1 MLYSFEDRM
10 PTLLG
15 EDIFI
20 AESADV
26 IGSVIIHNHV
36 IILSHAVIRADNT
49 SIEIGENTNIQ
60 DGAVLHTDPDKP
72 MQIGRNVTIAHLAMV
87 HASSVG
93 DYSVIAIGAKLLNNA
108 VIGKHCLIAA
118 NAMVLENQHIPDGSL
133 VMGSPGKVKPLSE
146 QQINDMQWYALH
158 YLEKIRRYQEKLKRF
173 NPKQNNVEDSH

>member
-1 MLYSFEDRM
+1 MIYSFEDRI

-15 EDIFI
+15 DDIFI

-36 IILSHAVIRADNT
+36 IILPQAVVRADNT
-49 SIEIGENTNIQ
+49 VIEIDENTNIQ
-60 DGAVLHTDPDKP
+60 DGAVLHTDPDRP
-72 MQIGRNVTIAHLAMV
+72 MQIGRNVTIAHHAMV
-87 HASSVG
+87 HARAVG

-133 VMGSPGKVKPLSE
+133 VMGSPGKIKPLSA
-146 QQINDMQWYALH
+146 QQISDMQWYAQH
-158 YLEKIRRYQEKLKRF
+158 YLEKIHRYQKGLKRWV
-173 NPKQNNVEDSH
+173 PKK

>member
-1 MLYSFEDRM
+1 MLYSFEDRH

-36 IILSHAVIRADNT
+36 IILPHAVVRADNT
-49 SIEIGENTNIQ
+49 AIEIGENTNIQ
-60 DGAVLHTDPDKP
+60 DGAVLHTDPDMP
-72 MQIGRNVTIAHLAMV
+72 MQVGRNVTIAHHAMV
-87 HASSVG
+87 HARALG
-93 DYSVIAIGAKLLNNA
+93 DYSVVAIGAKILNNA

-133 VMGSPGKVKPLSE
+133 VMGSPGKIKPLSP
-146 QQINDMQWYALH
+146 QQITDMQWYAQH
-158 YLEKIRRYQEKLKRF
+158 YVDKIHRYQKGLKRF
-173 NPKQNNVEDSH
+173 EPQLSVN

>member
-1 MLYSFEDRM
+1 MLYSFEDRH

-36 IILSHAVIRADNT
+36 IILPHAVVRADNT
-49 SIEIGENTNIQ
+49 AIEIGENTNIQ
-60 DGAVLHTDPDKP
+60 DGAVLHTDPDMP
-72 MQIGRNVTIAHLAMV
+72 MQVGRSVTIAHHAMV
-87 HASSVG
+87 HARALG
-93 DYSVIAIGAKLLNNA
+93 DYSVVAIGAKILNNA

-133 VMGSPGKVKPLSE
+133 VMGSPGKIKPLSP
-146 QQINDMQWYALH
+146 QQIADMQWYAHH
-158 YLEKIRRYQEKLKRF
+158 YVEKIHRYQKGLKRF
-173 NPKQNNVEDSH
+173 EPQLSVN

>member
-1 MLYSFEDRM
+1 MLYSFEDRH

-36 IILSHAVIRADNT
+36 IILPHAVVRADNT
-49 SIEIGENTNIQ
+49 VIEIGENTNIQ
-60 DGAVLHTDPDKP
+60 DGAVLHTDPDMP
-72 MQIGRNVTIAHLAMV
+72 MQVGRNVTIAHHAMV
-87 HASSVG
+87 HARALG
-93 DYSVIAIGAKLLNNA
+93 DYSVVAIGAKILNNA

-133 VMGSPGKVKPLSE
+133 VMGSPGKIKPLSP
-146 QQINDMQWYALH
+146 QQIADMQWYAQH
-158 YLEKIRRYQEKLKRF
+158 YVEKIHRYQKGLKRF
-173 NPKQNNVEDSH
+173 EPQLSVN

>member
-1 MLYSFEDRM
+1 MLYSFEGRI
-10 PTLLG
+10 PILLG

-36 IILSHAVIRADNT
+36 IILPQAVVRADNT
-49 SIEIGENTNIQ
+49 MIEIGEKTNIQ

-72 MQIGRNVTIAHLAMV
+72 MRIGRHVTIAHHAMV
-87 HASSVG
+87 HACGVG
-93 DYSVIAIGAKLLNNA
+93 DYSVVAIGAKLLNNA

-133 VMGSPGKVKPLSE
+133 VIGSPGKIKPLSE
-146 QQINDMQWYALH
+146 QQITSIQWYAQH
-158 YLEKIRRYQEKLKRF
+158 YLEKIQRYKKGLKRF
-173 NPKQNNVEDSH
+173 DAKQNKVKDDS

>member
-1 MLYSFEDRM
+1 MLYSFEDRH

-36 IILSHAVIRADNT
+36 IILPHAVVRAANT
-49 SIEIGENTNIQ
+49 AIEIGENTNIQ
-60 DGAVLHTDPDKP
+60 DGAVLHTDPDMP
-72 MQIGRNVTIAHLAMV
+72 MQVGRSVTIAHHTMV
-87 HASSVG
+87 HARAVG
-93 DYSVIAIGAKLLNNA
+93 DYSVVAIGAKILNNA

-133 VMGSPGKVKPLSE
+133 VMGSPGKIKPLSP
-146 QQINDMQWYALH
+146 QQIADMQWYAQH
-158 YLEKIRRYQEKLKRF
+158 YVEKIHRYQKGLKRF
-173 NPKQNNVEDSH
+173 DPKRKLF

>member
-1 MLYSFEDRM
+1 MLYSFEDRH

-36 IILSHAVIRADNT
+36 IILPHAVVRADNT
-49 SIEIGENTNIQ
+49 AIEIGENTNIQ
-60 DGAVLHTDPDKP
+60 DGAVLHTDPDMP
-72 MQIGRNVTIAHLAMV
+72 MQVGRSVTIAHHAMV
-87 HASSVG
+87 HALALG
-93 DYSVIAIGAKLLNNA
+93 DYSVVAIGAKILNNA

-133 VMGSPGKVKPLSE
+133 VMGSPGKIKPLSP
-146 QQINDMQWYALH
+146 QQIADMQWYAQH
-158 YLEKIRRYQEKLKRF
+158 YVEKIHRYQKGLKRF
-173 NPKQNNVEDSH
+173 EPQLSVN

>member
-1 MLYSFEDRM
+1 MLYSFEDRH

-36 IILSHAVIRADNT
+36 IILPHAVVRADN
-49 SIEIGENTNIQ
+49 SAIEIGENTNIQ
-60 DGAVLHTDPDKP
+60 DGAVLHTDPDMP
-72 MQIGRNVTIAHLAMV
+72 MQVGRNVTIAHHAMV
-87 HASSVG
+87 HARAVG
-93 DYSVIAIGAKLLNNA
+93 DYSVVAIGAKILNNA

-133 VMGSPGKVKPLSE
+133 VMGSPGKIKPLSP
-146 QQINDMQWYALH
+146 QQIADMQWYAQH
-158 YLEKIRRYQEKLKRF
+158 YVEKIHRYQKGLKRF
-173 NPKQNNVEDSH
+173 DPKRKFF

>member
-1 MLYSFEDRM
+1 MLYSFEDRI

-36 IILSHAVIRADNT
+36 IILSQAVVRADNT
-49 SIEIGENTNIQ
+49 TIEIGENTNIQ
-60 DGAVLHTDPDKP
+60 DGAVLHTDPDRP
-72 MQIGRNVTIAHLAMV
+72 MHIGRNVTIAHHAMV
-87 HASSVG
+87 HACRVG
-93 DYSVIAIGAKLLNNA
+93 DYSVVAIGAKLLNNA

-133 VMGSPGKVKPLSE
+133 VIGSPGKIKPLSE
-146 QQINDMQWYALH
+146 QQITDMQWYAQH
-158 YLEKIRRYQEKLKRF
+158 YLEKIHRYKKGLKRF
-173 NPKQNNVEDSH
+173 DAQTK

>member
-1 MLYSFEDRM
+1 MLYSFEDRH

-36 IILSHAVIRADNT
+36 IILPHAVVRADNT
-49 SIEIGENTNIQ
+49 AIEIGENTNIQ
-60 DGAVLHTDPDKP
+60 DGAVLHTDPDMP
-72 MQIGRNVTIAHLAMV
+72 MQVGRNVTIAHHAMV
-87 HASSVG
+87 HARALG
-93 DYSVIAIGAKLLNNA
+93 DYSVVAIGAKILNNA

-133 VMGSPGKVKPLSE
+133 VMGSPGKIKPLSP
-146 QQINDMQWYALH
+146 QQIADMQWYAQH
-158 YLEKIRRYQEKLKRF
+158 YVEKIHRYQKGLKRF
-173 NPKQNNVEDSH
+173 EPQLSVN

>member
-1 MLYSFEDRM
+1 MLYSFEDRH

-36 IILSHAVIRADNT
+36 IILPHAVVRADNT
-49 SIEIGENTNIQ
+49 AIEIGENTNIQ
-60 DGAVLHTDPDKP
+60 DGAVLHTDPDMP
-72 MQIGRNVTIAHLAMV
+72 MQVGRSVTIAHHTMV
-87 HASSVG
+87 HARAVG
-93 DYSVIAIGAKLLNNA
+93 DYSVVAIGAKILNNA

-133 VMGSPGKVKPLSE
+133 VMGSPGKIKPLSP
-146 QQINDMQWYALH
+146 QQIADMQWYAQH
-158 YLEKIRRYQEKLKRF
+158 YVEKIHRYQKGLKRF
-173 NPKQNNVEDSH
+173 DPKRKLF

>member
-1 MLYSFEDRM
+1 MLYSFEDRH

-36 IILSHAVIRADNT
+36 IILPHAVVRADNT
-49 SIEIGENTNIQ
+49 ALEIGENTNIQ
-60 DGAVLHTDPDKP
+60 DGAVLHTDPDMP
-72 MQIGRNVTIAHLAMV
+72 MQVGRSVTIAHHTMV
-87 HASSVG
+87 HARAVG
-93 DYSVIAIGAKLLNNA
+93 DYSVVAIGAKILNNA

-133 VMGSPGKVKPLSE
+133 VMGSPGKIKPLSP
-146 QQINDMQWYALH
+146 QQIADMQWYAQH
-158 YLEKIRRYQEKLKRF
+158 YVEKIHRYQKG
-173 NPKQNNVEDSH
+173 PKTRDKKIR